1 MHTLELLAVSKRYRG
16 RLAIDRVDLTL
27 APGTTL
33 GLLGPNGAGKTT
45 LLRMLLGFA
54 APSAGTVRLR
64 GRRPSDPA
72 ARRRVGYLPER
83 LQLSVRTRVC
93 DFLLL
98 HARLAG
104 LRGDEANREVDAML
118 ARTGIADR
126 RRERIGNLSKGLRQR
141 LGFAQALLAEPE
153 LLLLDEPTSG
163 LDPIGMRDAR
173 EWIQEVQRRGA
184 AVLVSSHVLSEVE
197 RTCDRIAVLHEGR
210 VVASGPTAELVG
222 PDETLEDAFLRTIR
236 G

>member
-1 MHTLELLAVSKRYRG
+1 MHTLELLAVSKRYRR
-16 RLAIDRVDLTL
+16 RLAIDRVDLAL

-64 GRRPSDPA
+64 GRRPSEPA

-83 LQLSVRTRVC
+83 LQLPVRTRVC

-104 LRGDEANREVDAML
+104 LRGDQANREVDAML
-118 ARTGIADR
+118 ARTGIEDR

-141 LGFAQALLAEPE
+141 LGFAQALLGEPE

-173 EWIQEVQRRGA
+173 EWIQDVQRRGA

-210 VVASGPTAELVG
+210 VVASGPTAELVR
-222 PDETLEDAFLRTIR
+222 PDETLEDAFLRAV
-236 G
+236 GG

>member
-1 MHTLELLAVSKRYRG
+1 MHTLELLDVSKRYRG
-16 RLAIDRVDLTL
+16 RLAIDRVDLAL

-54 APSAGTVRLR
+54 PPSAGTVRLR

-83 LQLSVRTRVC
+83 LQLPVRTRAC

-104 LRGDEANREVDAML
+104 LHGDEANREVDAML
-118 ARTGIADR
+118 ALTGIADR

-141 LGFAQALLAEPE
+141 LGFAQALLGEPE

>member
-1 MHTLELLAVSKRYRG
+1 MHALELLAVSKRYRS
-16 RLAIDRVDLTL
+16 RLAIDRVDLAL

-54 APSAGTVRLR
+54 LPSAGTVLLR
-64 GRRPSDPA
+64 GRPPSEPDS
-72 ARRRVGYLPER
+72 RRLVGYLPER
-83 LQLSVRTRVC
+83 LQLPLRTRVGE
-93 DFLLL
+93 FLLL

-104 LRGDEANREVDAML
+104 LSGDAAEREVDAVL
-118 ARTGIADR
+118 ALTGVADR
-126 RRERIGNLSKGLRQR
+126 RRERIGTLSKGLRQR
-141 LGFAQALLAEPE
+141 VGFAQALLGEPE

-163 LDPIGMRDAR
+163 LDPIWMRDAR
-173 EWIQEVQRRGA
+173 EWIQGVQRRGA

-210 VVASGPTAELVG
+210 VVASGPTAELVRA
-222 PDETLEDAFLRTIR
+222 DETLEDAFVRAVR

>member
-1 MHTLELLAVSKRYRG
+1 MHTLELLAVSKRYRR
-16 RLAIDRVDLTL
+16 RLAIDRVDLAL

-64 GRRPSDPA
+64 GRRPSEPA

-83 LQLSVRTRVC
+83 LQLPVRTRVC

-104 LRGDEANREVDAML
+104 LRGDQANREVDAML

-126 RRERIGNLSKGLRQR
+126 RRERIGSLSKGLRQR
-141 LGFAQALLAEPE
+141 LGFAQALLGEPE

-173 EWIQEVQRRGA
+173 EWIQDVQRRGA

-210 VVASGPTAELVG
+210 VVASGPTAELVR
-222 PDETLEDAFLRTIR
+222 PDETLEDAFLRAV
-236 G
+236 GG

>member
-16 RLAIDRVDLTL
+16 RLAIDRVDLAL